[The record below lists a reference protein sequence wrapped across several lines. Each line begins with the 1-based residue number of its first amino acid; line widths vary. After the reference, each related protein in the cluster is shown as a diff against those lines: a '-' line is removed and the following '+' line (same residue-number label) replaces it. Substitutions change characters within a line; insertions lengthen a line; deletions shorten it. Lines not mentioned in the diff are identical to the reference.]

1 MNVRFIKHN
10 SYEEIRSL
18 IKPQR
23 ISKDSLGESTR
34 QSFRSTM
41 VTTLTMSDQYKV
53 FLRFCKYST
62 QLNEQM
68 DCLPKSFNLSINEC
82 TFTIKNKYTFAPYD
96 ITQRIVGEKNNEIYI
111 RATIPEHNDFS
122 NTDYYYG
129 VFLMKKIDHKNLLKL
144 LKDKGPHDTKL
155 SIDLVKKKLF
165 TDDDDVICDNVMKV
179 SLLCPL
185 TSLRLKIPSRS
196 KHCDH
201 VHCFDGE
208 AFISINDIT
217 PRWKCPICK
226 IYIKFDDLIIDGLVS
241 RILKN
246 APTESNEAQIFPD
259 GTFEYLQNGVKINN
273 PNISEGRPTTNLKR
287 NSSSLCLKNE
297 DKKPRLDSTLKAPKK
312 PTIEWITIDSS
323 DDDDNN
329 KDDDDDD
336 DDDDDSDKNSS
347 SDNSDASSSATI
359 ISQTDYSN
367 YPRINSSNSSND
379 CKNNNDDNDS
389 DDDCMIVFEKINP
402 QTTTTTTTRNIGNHN
417 HHHHYNP
424 RNSRSSNH
432 SSRQSGG
439 GGRNASDNSTTKI
452 SPTIVSLN
460 SSTMLNAINKM
471 KNSVLNTSSSSS
483 SQSITSGYQSTAT
496 EHSGA
501 TTFQSTTSAADLF
514 LSSSND
520 PSNISSTDPYHW
532 LFNDITTNP
541 LSLAF
546 GNDLS
551 PFIRSTSASSSASSS
566 TVKEPQ
572 PPQTPTTTTTTTNF
586 QFQSISISSSS
597 NSSTTSNSTAN
608 IPSKYSLL
616 QPR

>member
-1 MNVRFIKHN
+1 MPRNSRSTAVSSTNSTSTSASNSSSSSMANISTRQTRNLLQYNHHHSHHSHHNHQIPSYIPMPNTRSSRSITNTNQLNRTCKITLGTTNSNQLRNGLSSASCNSTASSSSSTSTNYQPQPPSASTLTVSGQYQNRDQYGGLSRNSNSVHFDNNTSSSSTNFHQQQQMNCSTIYSMPRLEDMTNNTGTNNNNNNNTLSTTTTLSIEKYLQSMNVRFIKHN

-23 ISKDSLGESTR
+23 INSLGESTR

-287 NSSSLCLKNE
+287 NSSSSLCLKNE

-329 KDDDDDD
+329 KDDDDD

-379 CKNNNDDNDS
+379 CK
-389 DDDCMIVFEKINP
+389 I
-402 QTTTTTTTRNIGNHN
+402 
-417 HHHHYNP
+417 
-424 RNSRSSNH
+424 
-432 SSRQSGG
+432 
-439 GGRNASDNSTTKI
+439 
-452 SPTIVSLN
+452 
-460 SSTMLNAINKM
+460 
-471 KNSVLNTSSSSS
+471 
-483 SQSITSGYQSTAT
+483 
-496 EHSGA
+496 
-501 TTFQSTTSAADLF
+501 
-514 LSSSND
+514 
-520 PSNISSTDPYHW
+520 
-532 LFNDITTNP
+532 
-541 LSLAF
+541 
-546 GNDLS
+546 
-551 PFIRSTSASSSASSS
+551 
-566 TVKEPQ
+566 
-572 PPQTPTTTTTTTNF
+572 
-586 QFQSISISSSS
+586 
-597 NSSTTSNSTAN
+597 
-608 IPSKYSLL
+608 
-616 QPR
+616 